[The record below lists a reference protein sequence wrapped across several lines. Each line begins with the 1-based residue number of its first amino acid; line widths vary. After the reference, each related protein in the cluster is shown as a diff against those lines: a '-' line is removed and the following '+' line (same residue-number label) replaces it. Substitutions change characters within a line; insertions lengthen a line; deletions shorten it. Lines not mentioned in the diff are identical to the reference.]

1 MILGPDG
8 RPLANLSPR
17 PVPIPFR
24 VTRQLR
30 RAYLRTCALSEINQ
44 LYSLEPRRIR
54 RDMALKLAKRDFFIA
69 KVREASHAF

>member
-1 MILGPDG
+1 MTLIGPDNN
-8 RPLANLSPR
+8 PLPSPT
-17 PVPIPFR
+17 PKSTLVI
-24 VTRQLR
+24 TRQMK

-54 RDMALKLAKRDFFIA
+54 RDMALKLAKRDFFIS